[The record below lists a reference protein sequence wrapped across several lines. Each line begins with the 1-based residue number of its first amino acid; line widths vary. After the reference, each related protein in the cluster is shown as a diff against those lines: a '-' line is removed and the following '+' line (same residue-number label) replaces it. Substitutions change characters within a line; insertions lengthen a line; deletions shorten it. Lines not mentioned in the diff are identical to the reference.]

1 MLNKVYN
8 KFFQKNEK
16 VNLPSLL
23 AQLNQIRTGSD
34 SLVLYGSPT
43 GANWLGIANATRSLF
58 PSSGLEIP
66 QWYSNPVLNEKET
79 VEVCREIS
87 RLKFSKVIISGF
99 APYFFNWM
107 DALHARTEIETL
119 FHGTFSEFHEPGK
132 RELMEKLISRAQK
145 KEIKRMGFVKRGMA
159 EVMAELFNLETQFYP
174 LPSPAL
180 AGSKS
185 PLNLNQSAIHIGVF
199 GSDSFNKNLH
209 NQVAA
214 ALLVPNA
221 QVHVLDDGPFQY
233 LNLSKRITGHGTQL
247 NRETFLNLLGSMH
260 INLYLSFSESWG
272 LIATESEALGV
283 PCIVSSGSSVS
294 GHLIY
299 KMGETDRPELI
310 KEKIMSVL
318 NSSLSISI

>member
-1 MLNKVYN
+1 MYKSIYNRLFLNK
-8 KFFQKNEK
+8 QKNDI
-16 VNLPSLL
+16 PSLL

-43 GANWLGIANATRSLF
+43 GSNWLGIANATRSLF
-58 PSSGLEIP
+58 PSSSLEIP

-107 DALHARTEIETL
+107 DALHTETEIETL

-132 RELMEKLISRAQK
+132 RELMEKLISRAKK

-159 EVMAELFNLETQFYP
+159 EVIAELYNQETQFYP

-185 PLNLNQSAIHIGVF
+185 PLNLNQSAIHVGVF

-247 NRETFLNLLGSMH
+247 NREAFLNLLGSMH

-318 NSSLSISI
+318 QKSNIN